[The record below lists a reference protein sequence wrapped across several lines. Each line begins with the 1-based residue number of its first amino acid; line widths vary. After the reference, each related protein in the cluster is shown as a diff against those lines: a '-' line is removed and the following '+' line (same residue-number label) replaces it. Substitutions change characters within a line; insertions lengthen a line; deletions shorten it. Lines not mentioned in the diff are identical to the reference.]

1 MKTTVGW
8 DVGMKSDPVVLETK
22 VVISS
27 STEVF
32 KVESVLLKSIGKVS
46 VEPDSLVGTCVGVSG
61 GAICSGMDGMSSSSL
76 RRRVVGTPS

>member
-1 MKTTVGW
+1 
-8 DVGMKSDPVVLETK
+8 MKSDPVVLEMVSPGSLLSK

-46 VEPDSLVGTCVGVSG
+46 VDSDSLVGTCVGVSG
-61 GAICSGMDGMSSSSL
+61 GAICSGMDGLSSSSL
-76 RRRVVGTPS
+76 RRRVVGTPA